1 MFGGRIVTAPDK
13 YCYTSRRVKQPQ
25 SGAASTNSGCL
36 MVLILLSTLLQFDC
50 RLPPDKTPM
59 LRPNNNKLGLPG
71 VNQKPSTS
79 QCKQS

>member
-59 LRPNNNKLGLPG
+59 LRPIVKAGPPWR
-71 VNQKPSTS
+71 QPEAKY
-79 QCKQS
+79 QSM